1 MITES
6 RIVAL
11 IIAGILIKLTK
22 RVRILNRVS
31 IDHYRHSVDRIV
43 IMVIIG
49 QFCVFQVVGDVI
61 RLAMCAF
68 SPVKICE
75 IVRRG
80 IGKCVRRS
88 RRELMRA
95 F

>member
-31 IDHYRHSVDRIV
+31 IDHYRRSVDRIV

-88 RRELMRA
+88 RCELMRA